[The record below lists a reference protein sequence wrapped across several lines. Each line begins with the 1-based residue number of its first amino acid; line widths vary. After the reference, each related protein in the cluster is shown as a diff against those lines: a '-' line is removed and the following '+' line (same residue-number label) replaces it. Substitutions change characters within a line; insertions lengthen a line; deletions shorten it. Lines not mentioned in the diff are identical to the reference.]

1 MKNQEIKKQELL
13 KLVNL
18 VEVKNFD
25 EVISKSRILIKK
37 YPNEYAFY
45 NALGLSLM
53 NKGENDE
60 ALEILEKALKLD
72 QNNIHVLNNLGLV
85 NGNLANYKKA
95 NEYYERALGI
105 QPNFLNAMINLAH
118 LKEKLNLNNDAIK
131 ILKNALEFYPDNF
144 FLNYTI
150 ATIYQFL
157 GDFVTSTIHYKKALV
172 SRPENTEIHRLMG
185 MNKKYKKGDE
195 DFEIFENKLKDK
207 NIAEIKK
214 MHLHFALGKAFDDI
228 KDHENSF
235 TNYKKANDIKNNLLK
250 YSLNEDMQIFTNLK
264 ENFKKK
270 TSKLLLKNTTNKKF
284 IFIVGMTRSG
294 TSLIEQVVSSHDE
307 VAGAG
312 ELPFFADAIYKEFSK
327 IKNKN
332 RKSLKNDFDFS
343 LISDETLNNI
353 KNFYLDRLNQLDYPE
368 DYIVD
373 KAPLNFKWVG
383 LIKKVLPN
391 SYIINCNRDPMDICW
406 SNYKQ
411 NYAGNNLAFSYNL
424 KNLADFYNLYSEY
437 MKFWNNNLDEN
448 FLFNIQYESFT
459 ENFEEEV
466 KKLLDFCD
474 LEWSKKCVE
483 FYKSKN
489 SVTTA
494 SLAQVRQPIYKTSVA
509 SWKNYASYLEDLKNN
524 LKN

>member
-1 MKNQEIKKQELL
+1 
-13 KLVNL
+13 
-18 VEVKNFD
+18 
-25 EVISKSRILIKK
+25 
-37 YPNEYAFY
+37 
-45 NALGLSLM
+45 
-53 NKGENDE
+53 
-60 ALEILEKALKLD
+60 
-72 QNNIHVLNNLGLV
+72 
-85 NGNLANYKKA
+85 
-95 NEYYERALGI
+95 
-105 QPNFLNAMINLAH
+105 
-118 LKEKLNLNNDAIK
+118 
-131 ILKNALEFYPDNF
+131 
-144 FLNYTI
+144 
-150 ATIYQFL
+150 
-157 GDFVTSTIHYKKALV
+157 
-172 SRPENTEIHRLMG
+172 
-185 MNKKYKKGDE
+185 
-195 DFEIFENKLKDK
+195 
-207 NIAEIKK
+207 
-214 MHLHFALGKAFDDI
+214 
-228 KDHENSF
+228 
-235 TNYKKANDIKNNLLK
+235 
-250 YSLNEDMQIFTNLK
+250 
-264 ENFKKK
+264 
-270 TSKLLLKNTTNKKF
+270 
-284 IFIVGMTRSG
+284 MTRSG